1 MYTVADVMTR
11 EVVTLNEDDELGLAD
26 NIIHLGRIRHL
37 PVVREGKLVGLVSQ
51 RDLLRAYA
59 KRGEAFGPTLL
70 AKEVMKT
77 DLLKAAPSTP
87 LRRAFHTMMTKK
99 LGCMPVVDASGKLVG
114 IVTEGDA
121 VAFSVRVIADLDK
134 FEKLA
139 TQMAPGAQR

>member
-11 EVVTLNEDDELGLAD
+11 EVVTLKEDDDLGLAD

-37 PVVREGKLVGLVSQ
+37 PVVREGKLVGLISQ

-59 KRGEAFGPTLL
+59 RRGEAFGPTLL
-70 AKEVMKT
+70 AKEVMTT
-77 DLLKAAPSTP
+77 DLLKAAPGTP
-87 LRRAFHTMMTKK
+87 LRRAFRTMMSKK
-99 LGCMPVVDASGKLVG
+99 LGCMPVVDATGTLVG

-134 FEKLA
+134 LEKLA
-139 TQMAPGAQR
+139 TQTAPGAER